1 MSRHPSTP
9 LRALLALIALL
20 LTTELASA
28 QTYWPGK
35 NLDWDRKSPQEA
47 GFDAAEIQ
55 RAIDFCDRQ
64 IANSSNTA
72 LRPASTV
79 AAYSTR

>member
-1 MSRHPSTP
+1 MTDYAAKKTA
-9 LRALLALIALL
+9 LEDALLSGE
-20 LTTELASA
+20 LTVESDGDRV
-28 QTYWPGK
+28 TY
-35 NLDWDRKSPQEA
+35 RSV
-47 GFDAAEIQ
+47 AE
-55 RAIDFCDRQ
+55 

>member
-1 MSRHPSTP
+1 MTDYAAKKTA
-9 LRALLALIALL
+9 LEDALLSGE
-20 LTTELASA
+20 LTVESDGDRV
-28 QTYWPGK
+28 TY
-35 NLDWDRKSPQEA
+35 RSV
-47 GFDAAEIQ
+47 AEIQ

>member
-1 MSRHPSTP
+1 MTDYAAKKTA
-9 LRALLALIALL
+9 LEDALLSGE
-20 LTTELASA
+20 LTVESDGDRV
-28 QTYWPGK
+28 TYRSVG
-35 NLDWDRKSPQEA
+35 
-47 GFDAAEIQ
+47 
-55 RAIDFCDRQ
+55 AIDFCDRQ